1 MIMGVGVRL
10 RCRALDVGESLS
22 ASQGVDDSFLI
33 VRTLEEEDDAEGPGT
48 EERIA
53 KALAKAL

>member
-1 MIMGVGVRL
+1 MGVGVCL
-10 RCRALDVGESLS
+10 RCWVRDVGEALN
-22 ASQGVDDSFLI
+22 ASPGVDDSFLI

-53 KALAKAL
+53 KALGKAP

>member
-1 MIMGVGVRL
+1 MGVGVRL

-33 VRTLEEEDDAEGPGT
+33 RRTLEEEDDAEGPGT